1 MSWSIQQVA
10 RMAGITAR
18 TLRYYDEIGL
28 LPPATV
34 GSNGYR
40 YYERPQMLRLQ
51 EVLLLR
57 DLGLD
62 LETIGAVIDA
72 ERDPIEALRRH
83 HRRITAERDRLDRLA
98 TTVGITIEHLEKG
111 TDMPAENLFRGFE
124 FGPEFVARL
133 QEQTDHPELNEVQR
147 KIADWSGKDFESFNE
162 EGHQL
167 ERRLLALLRDGVAA
181 HDERALAVLEDDL
194 ELQRKLWTPTKDGY
208 IQLARAITEPSE
220 WRTHLDSLDPRLAG
234 YLRDAMLAYA
244 DARMGN

>member
-10 RMAGITAR
+10 RMSGVTAR

-28 LPPATV
+28 LSPARV

-40 YYERPQMLRLQ
+40 YYEHAQLLRLQ

-62 LETIGAVIDA
+62 LATIGAVIDA
-72 ERDPIEALRRH
+72 ERDRVEALRRH
-83 HRRITAERDRLDRLA
+83 HRRLTDERDRLDRLA
-98 TTVGITIEHLEKG
+98 ATVAITIEHLEKG
-111 TDMPAENLFRGFE
+111 TDMPAENLFHGFE
-124 FGPEFVARL
+124 FGPEYIARL
-133 QEQTDHPELNEVQR
+133 KEHTDHPELTEVQR
-147 KIADWSGKDFESFNE
+147 NIADWSGEDFKSFNE

-181 HDERALAVLEDDL
+181 HDEAALAILEEDL
-194 ELQRKLWTPTKDGY
+194 ALQRKVWTPTKDGY
-208 IQLARAITEPSE
+208 TQLAEAVTEPSE
-220 WRTHLDSLDPRLAG
+220 WRTHLDSMDPRLAE

-244 DARMGN
+244 DARME